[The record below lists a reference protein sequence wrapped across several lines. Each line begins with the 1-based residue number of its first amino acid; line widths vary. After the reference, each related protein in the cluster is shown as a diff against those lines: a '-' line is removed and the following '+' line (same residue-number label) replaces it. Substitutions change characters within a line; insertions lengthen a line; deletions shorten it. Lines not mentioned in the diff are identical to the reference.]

1 MNRIAMLA
9 LGAALLAAGSA
20 QAQAQAQDKV
30 MSDDVRCVITMTQ
43 LLKNPAYKEM
53 AGVATF
59 YFAGR
64 IEGRDPAFD
73 LTKAMHREIGNMSA
87 RDYSPE
93 AKRCGEALAARNA
106 ALKAAGESLQPRGVG
121 R

>member
-1 MNRIAMLA
+1 MNRIAMPA
-9 LGAALLAAGSA
+9 LGGALLAAGSA
-20 QAQAQAQDKV
+20 QAQDNGI
-30 MSDDVRCVITMTQ
+30 SGGVRCVITMTQ
-43 LLKNPAYKEM
+43 LLNNPAYKEM

-59 YFAGR
+59 YFVGR

-73 LTKAMHREIGNMSA
+73 LTKAMRREIGNMSP

-93 AKRCGEALAARNA
+93 AKRCDEALAARNT
-106 ALKAAGESLQPRGVG
+106 ALKATGGSLQPRGVG